1 MGLGSGFF
9 LLDIVD
15 DLGHVVFILAEL
27 GGILDQLLVLLLGVF
42 EDDAGFLLLVD
53 RLDLLGLE
61 IGVGVLD
68 LSLADP
74 GGGDTDAMMS
84 KIELF
89 GKTVLP
95 RIREI

>member
-1 MGLGSGFF
+1 MRQLSAAIGQERPHHLVRRADGEW
-9 LLDIVD
+9 
-15 DLGHVVFILAEL
+15 LAA
-27 GGILDQLLVLLLGVF
+27 V
-42 EDDAGFLLLVD
+42 
-53 RLDLLGLE
+53 
-61 IGVGVLD
+61 
-68 LSLADP
+68 ADP